1 VDSLPSVDPRAAEIM
16 HVFAEFDASVAVAET
31 ALVARDWVQ
40 LDALLSD
47 QHRLTH
53 ALANALEETRDAR
66 PQAFSDEVQRRLAL
80 ISERRADQMRRLIA
94 FNHLVKQ
101 RLVVISRVR
110 EMRRVNVETQ
120 PPARILNLMQ

>member
-1 VDSLPSVDPRAAEIM
+1 MMRT
-16 HVFAEFDASVAVAET
+16 FAEFDASVAAADA
-31 ALVARDWVQ
+31 ALVARDWAQ
-40 LDALLSD
+40 LDLLLSD

-53 ALANALEETRDAR
+53 ALANALDETRGAR

-101 RLVVISRVR
+101 RLTVISRVR
-110 EMRRVNVETQ
+110 EMRRVNVVSR
-120 PPARILNLMQ
+120 PPARILDLMQ

>member
-1 VDSLPSVDPRAAEIM
+1 LPSVDPRAAAM
-16 HVFAEFDASVAVAET
+16 MRTFAEFDASVAAADA
-31 ALVARDWVQ
+31 ALVARDWAQ
-40 LDALLSD
+40 LDLLLSD

-53 ALANALEETRDAR
+53 ALANALDETRGAR

-101 RLVVISRVR
+101 RLTVISRVR
-110 EMRRVNVETQ
+110 EMRRVNVVSR
-120 PPARILNLMQ
+120 PPARILDLMQ